1 MTMSIPHIQ
10 LILMSFMHYFTLL
23 IDIWFEESR
32 NINSIKMLFL
42 FFLRNITVAIIAEK
56 IINLTVTDVDK
67 GLCIFSAMLASILH
81 LWTNIKSTLFFIY
94 VSCF

>member
-1 MTMSIPHIQ
+1 
-10 LILMSFMHYFTLL
+10 
-23 IDIWFEESR
+23 
-32 NINSIKMLFL
+32 MLFL

-81 LWTNIKSTLFFIY
+81 L
-94 VSCF
+94 